1 MSYINPNEYG
11 SLYFDNKE
19 ENAVLN
25 VLKNEK
31 IFRYASDK
39 VSTTDKFEEM
49 LKKKVNCKYALGV
62 TNGTSGL
69 ITALIGCDVKAGD
82 RVLVSSYTFLATALA
97 VKCLEAIPIPL
108 NIDLQNGFDLQD
120 LQEELKKGCKA
131 VIVVQL
137 QGRCFDL
144 SKVKCLLEKY
154 NVKLIEDSCQ
164 AFGAKIKDEYAG
176 TIGDVGVYSFQQ
188 FKQVSCGEG
197 GAVVTNNKTIYQ
209 KMRNY
214 TDMGAERNLFPN
226 WNGNDVLFGQNY
238 RTNNIM
244 AAILCEQLK
253 KVDNIILKQQKSRN
267 YILSKVKLNN
277 LINSVDPNGDTGMNI
292 LLLLN
297 SKEEFNNVKEIGD
310 KQNIEVRRMWNGLYF
325 ENELFKRNKLTDV
338 DLKNNSCSK
347 SRELVDRLA
356 VISIPPI
363 LNKED
368 CNKIIDFLNEIK
380 SGSDN
385 NAI

>member
-120 LQEELKKGCKA
+120 LEEELKKGCKA

-197 GAVVTNNKTIYQ
+197 GAVVTSNKTIYQ

-238 RTNNIM
+238 RINNIM

-253 KVDNIILKQQKSRN
+253 KVDDIILKQQKSRN

-347 SRELVDRLA
+347 SKELVDRLA

-380 SGSDN
+380 FGSDN

>member
-97 VKCLEAIPIPL
+97 VKCLEAIPVPL

-120 LQEELKKGCKA
+120 LEEELKKGCKA

-164 AFGAKIKDEYAG
+164 AFGAKIKDECAG

-188 FKQVSCGEG
+188 FKQISCGEG
-197 GAVVTNNKTIYQ
+197 GAVVTSNKTIYQ

-238 RTNNIM
+238 RMNNIM

-253 KVDNIILKQQKSRN
+253 KVDDIILKQQKSRN

-347 SRELVDRLA
+347 SKELVDRLA

-380 SGSDN
+380 FGSDN

>member
-97 VKCLEAIPIPL
+97 VKCLEAIPVPL

-188 FKQVSCGEG
+188 FKQISCGEG
-197 GAVVTNNKTIYQ
+197 GAVVTSNKTIYQ

-347 SRELVDRLA
+347 SKELVDRLA

-380 SGSDN
+380 FGSDN

>member
-97 VKCLEAIPIPL
+97 VKCLEAIPVPL

-120 LQEELKKGCKA
+120 LEEELKKGCKA

-238 RTNNIM
+238 RINNIM

-347 SRELVDRLA
+347 SKELVDRLA

>member
-97 VKCLEAIPIPL
+97 VKCLEAIPVPL

-120 LQEELKKGCKA
+120 LEEELKKGCKA

-164 AFGAKIKDEYAG
+164 AFGAKIKDECAG

-188 FKQVSCGEG
+188 FKQISCGEG
-197 GAVVTNNKTIYQ
+197 GAVVTSNKTIYQ

-238 RTNNIM
+238 RMNNIM

-347 SRELVDRLA
+347 SKELVDRLA

-380 SGSDN
+380 FGSDN

>member
-25 VLKNEK
+25 VLKSEK

-97 VKCLEAIPIPL
+97 VKCLEAIPVPL

-164 AFGAKIKDEYAG
+164 AFGAKIKDECAG

-188 FKQVSCGEG
+188 FKQISCGEG
-197 GAVVTNNKTIYQ
+197 GAVVTSNKTIYQ

-238 RTNNIM
+238 RINNIM

-253 KVDNIILKQQKSRN
+253 KVDDIILKQQKSRN

-347 SRELVDRLA
+347 SKEIVDRLA

>member
-97 VKCLEAIPIPL
+97 VKCLEAIPVPL

-120 LQEELKKGCKA
+120 LEEELKKGCKA

-164 AFGAKIKDEYAG
+164 AFGAKIKDECAG

-188 FKQVSCGEG
+188 FKQISCGEG
-197 GAVVTNNKTIYQ
+197 GAVVTRNKTIYQ

-238 RTNNIM
+238 RMNNIM

-253 KVDNIILKQQKSRN
+253 KVDDIILKQQKSRN

-277 LINSVDPNGDTGMNI
+277 LINSVDLNGDTGMNI

-297 SKEEFNNVKEIGD
+297 SKEEFNNVKEIGN

-347 SRELVDRLA
+347 SKELVDRLA

-363 LNKED
+363 LKKED

>member
-1 MSYINPNEYG
+1 MNYINPNEYG
-11 SLYFDNKE
+11 SLYFNEDE
-19 ENAVLN
+19 EKAILN

-31 IFRYASDK
+31 IFRYASEK
-39 VSTTDKFEEM
+39 VSATDRFEKM
-49 LKKKVNCKYALGV
+49 LEEKVNCKYALGV

-69 ITALIGCDVKAGD
+69 ITALIGCGVKSGD

-97 VKCLEAIPIPL
+97 VKCLDATPIPL
-108 NIDLQNGFDLQD
+108 NIDLRSGLDLQD
-120 LQEELKKGCKA
+120 LETELNKGCKA

-144 SKVKCLLEKY
+144 SKVRKLLKKY

-164 AFGAKIKDEYAG
+164 AFGAKIKNEYAG
-176 TIGDVGVYSFQQ
+176 TTGDIGVYSFQQ
-188 FKQVSCGEG
+188 FKQISCGEG
-197 GAVVTNNKTIYQ
+197 GAVVTNDKKIYQ

-214 TDMGAERNLFPN
+214 TDMGSERDLFPN
-226 WNGNDVLFGQNY
+226 WNGNDVIFGQNY
-238 RTNNIM
+238 RMNNIM

-253 KVDNIILKQQKSRN
+253 KLDNIILNQQKYRN

-277 LINSVDPNGDTGMNI
+277 LIDSVDPDGDTGMNI

-297 SKEEFNNVKEIGD
+297 SKEEFNHVKEKGN

-338 DLKNNSCSK
+338 DLKNNLCSK
-347 SRELVDRLA
+347 SKDLVDRLA

-363 LNKED
+363 LSKSD
-368 CNKIIDFLNEIK
+368 CNKIIDFLNDLKI
-380 SGSDN
+380 GDN
-385 NAI
+385 K

>member
-120 LQEELKKGCKA
+120 LEEELKKGCKA

-164 AFGAKIKDEYAG
+164 AFGAKIKDECAG

-188 FKQVSCGEG
+188 FKQISCGEG
-197 GAVVTNNKTIYQ
+197 GAVVTSNKTIYQ

-253 KVDNIILKQQKSRN
+253 KVDDIILKQQKSRN

-292 LLLLN
+292 LILLN

-347 SRELVDRLA
+347 SKELVDRLA

-380 SGSDN
+380 FGSDN

>member
-97 VKCLEAIPIPL
+97 VKCLEAIPVPL

-164 AFGAKIKDEYAG
+164 AFGAKIKDECAG

-188 FKQVSCGEG
+188 FKQISCGEG
-197 GAVVTNNKTIYQ
+197 GAVVTSNKTIYQ

-238 RTNNIM
+238 RMNNIM

-253 KVDNIILKQQKSRN
+253 KVDDIILKQQKSRN

-310 KQNIEVRRMWNGLYF
+310 KQNIEVRRMWSGLYF
-325 ENELFKRNKLTDV
+325 ENELFKRNKLIDV

-347 SRELVDRLA
+347 SKELVDRLA

>member
-39 VSTTDKFEEM
+39 FFTTDKFEEM

-97 VKCLEAIPIPL
+97 VKCLEAIPVPL
-108 NIDLQNGFDLQD
+108 NIDLQSGFDLQD
-120 LQEELKKGCKA
+120 LEEELKKGCKA

-144 SKVKCLLEKY
+144 SKVKSLLEKY

-188 FKQVSCGEG
+188 FKQISCGEG
-197 GAVVTNNKTIYQ
+197 GAVVTSNKTMYQ

-214 TDMGAERNLFPN
+214 TDMGAERDLFPN

-238 RTNNIM
+238 RMNNIM

-253 KVDNIILKQQKSRN
+253 KVDDIILKQQKSRN
-267 YILSKVKLNN
+267 YILSKIKLNN

-297 SKEEFNNVKEIGD
+297 SKEEFNYVKEKGN
-310 KQNIEVRRMWNGLYF
+310 KQNIEVRRMWSGLYF

-347 SRELVDRLA
+347 SKELVDRLA

-363 LNKED
+363 LKKED
-368 CNKIIDFLNEIK
+368 CNKIIDLLNEIK
-380 SGSDN
+380 FGRDN

>member
-97 VKCLEAIPIPL
+97 VKCLEAIPVPL

-164 AFGAKIKDEYAG
+164 AFGAKIKDEYTG

-347 SRELVDRLA
+347 SKEIVDRLA

>member
-69 ITALIGCDVKAGD
+69 ITALIGCDVKVGD

-97 VKCLEAIPIPL
+97 VKCLEAIPVPL

-120 LQEELKKGCKA
+120 LEEELKKGCKA

-164 AFGAKIKDEYAG
+164 AFGAKIKDKYAG
-176 TIGDVGVYSFQQ
+176 TIGNVGVYSFQQ
-188 FKQVSCGEG
+188 FKQISCGEG
-197 GAVVTNNKTIYQ
+197 GAVVTNDKTIYQ

-214 TDMGAERNLFPN
+214 TDMGAERDLFPN

-238 RTNNIM
+238 RMNNIM

-253 KVDNIILKQQKSRN
+253 KVDDIILKQQKSRN

-310 KQNIEVRRMWNGLYF
+310 KQNIEVRRMWSGLYF

-347 SRELVDRLA
+347 SKEIVDRLA

-363 LNKED
+363 LKKED
-368 CNKIIDFLNEIK
+368 CNKIVDFLNEIK
-380 SGSDN
+380 FGSDN

>member
-120 LQEELKKGCKA
+120 LEEELKKGCKA

-164 AFGAKIKDEYAG
+164 AFGAKIKDECAG

-188 FKQVSCGEG
+188 FKQISCGEG
-197 GAVVTNNKTIYQ
+197 GAVVTSNKTIYQ

-238 RTNNIM
+238 RINNIM

-253 KVDNIILKQQKSRN
+253 KVDDIILKQQKSRN

-310 KQNIEVRRMWNGLYF
+310 KQNIEVRRMWSGLYF

-347 SRELVDRLA
+347 SKELVDRLA

-380 SGSDN
+380 FGSDN

>member
-97 VKCLEAIPIPL
+97 VKCLEAIPVPL
-108 NIDLQNGFDLQD
+108 NIDLQNGFNLQD

-197 GAVVTNNKTIYQ
+197 GAVVTNNKTIY
-209 KMRNY
+209 
-214 TDMGAERNLFPN
+214 
-226 WNGNDVLFGQNY
+226 
-238 RTNNIM
+238 
-244 AAILCEQLK
+244 K
-253 KVDNIILKQQKSRN
+253 K
-267 YILSKVKLNN
+267 
-277 LINSVDPNGDTGMNI
+277 
-292 LLLLN
+292 
-297 SKEEFNNVKEIGD
+297 
-310 KQNIEVRRMWNGLYF
+310 
-325 ENELFKRNKLTDV
+325 
-338 DLKNNSCSK
+338 SC
-347 SRELVDRLA
+347 
-356 VISIPPI
+356 
-363 LNKED
+363 
-368 CNKIIDFLNEIK
+368 
-380 SGSDN
+380 
-385 NAI
+385 

>member
-11 SLYFDNKE
+11 SLCFDSKE

-39 VSTTDKFEEM
+39 FSTTDKFEEM

-62 TNGTSGL
+62 ANGTSGL
-69 ITALIGCDVKAGD
+69 ITALVGCGVKAGD

-97 VKCLEAIPIPL
+97 VKCLAAIPIPL

-120 LQEELKKGCKA
+120 LEEELKKGCKA

-144 SKVKCLLEKY
+144 SKVKRLLEKY

-164 AFGAKIKDEYAG
+164 AFGAKINEENAG

-188 FKQVSCGEG
+188 FKQISCGEG
-197 GAVVTNNKTIYQ
+197 GAVVTYNKTIYK

-214 TDMGAERNLFPN
+214 TDMGAERDLFPN
-226 WNGNDVLFGQNY
+226 WNGNDALFGQNY
-238 RTNNIM
+238 RMNNIM

-253 KVDNIILKQQKSRN
+253 KVDDIILKQQKSRS

-277 LINSVDPNGDTGMNI
+277 LINSVDPTGDTGMNI

-297 SKEEFNNVKEIGD
+297 SKEEFNKIKEIGD
-310 KQNIEVRRMWNGLYF
+310 KQNIEVRRMWSGLYF

-338 DLKNNSCSK
+338 DLKNNSCGKSK
-347 SRELVDRLA
+347 ELVDRLA

-363 LNKED
+363 LMKED

-380 SGSDN
+380 FGSDN

>member
-97 VKCLEAIPIPL
+97 VKCLEAIPVPL

-188 FKQVSCGEG
+188 FKQISCGEG
-197 GAVVTNNKTIYQ
+197 GAIVTNNKTIYQ

-214 TDMGAERNLFPN
+214 TDMGAERDLFPN
-226 WNGNDVLFGQNY
+226 WNGNNVLFGQNY
-238 RTNNIM
+238 RMNNIM

-347 SRELVDRLA
+347 SKELVDRLA

-363 LNKED
+363 LKKED

>member
-97 VKCLEAIPIPL
+97 VKCLEAIPVPL

-120 LQEELKKGCKA
+120 LEEELKKGCKA

-164 AFGAKIKDEYAG
+164 AFGAKIKDECAG

-188 FKQVSCGEG
+188 FKQISCGEG
-197 GAVVTNNKTIYQ
+197 GAVVTSNKTIYQ

-238 RTNNIM
+238 RINNIM

-325 ENELFKRNKLTDV
+325 ENELFKKNKLTDV

-347 SRELVDRLA
+347 SKELVDRLA

-380 SGSDN
+380 FGSDN

>member
-69 ITALIGCDVKAGD
+69 ITALIGCDVKVGD

-97 VKCLEAIPIPL
+97 VKCLEAIPVPL

-297 SKEEFNNVKEIGD
+297 SKEEFNKIKEIGD
-310 KQNIEVRRMWNGLYF
+310 KQNIEVRRMWSGLYF

-347 SRELVDRLA
+347 SKELVDRLA

>member
-49 LKKKVNCKYALGV
+49 LKKKANCKYALGV

-97 VKCLEAIPIPL
+97 VKCLEAIPVPL

-120 LQEELKKGCKA
+120 LEEELKKGCKA

-164 AFGAKIKDEYAG
+164 AFGAKIKNEYAG
-176 TIGDVGVYSFQQ
+176 TIGDIGVYSFQQ
-188 FKQVSCGEG
+188 FKQISCGEG
-197 GAVVTNNKTIYQ
+197 GAVVTNNKKIYQ

-214 TDMGAERNLFPN
+214 TDMGAERDLFPN

-238 RTNNIM
+238 RMNNIM

-253 KVDNIILKQQKSRN
+253 KVDDIILKQQKSRN

-347 SRELVDRLA
+347 SKELVDRLA

-380 SGSDN
+380 FGSDN

>member
-19 ENAVLN
+19 ESAVLN

-39 VSTTDKFEEM
+39 VSTTDKFEKM

-69 ITALIGCDVKAGD
+69 ITALIGCDVKTGD

-97 VKCLEAIPIPL
+97 VKCLEAIPVPL

-120 LQEELKKGCKA
+120 LEEELKKGCKA
-131 VIVVQL
+131 VVVVQL

-188 FKQVSCGEG
+188 FKQISCGEG
-197 GAVVTNNKTIYQ
+197 GAVVTNNKKIYQ

-214 TDMGAERNLFPN
+214 TDMGAERDLFPN

-238 RTNNIM
+238 RMNNIM

-253 KVDNIILKQQKSRN
+253 KVDDIILKQQKSRN

-277 LINSVDPNGDTGMNI
+277 LINSVDQNGDTGMNI

-297 SKEEFNNVKEIGD
+297 SKEEFNNVKEMGD
-310 KQNIEVRRMWNGLYF
+310 KQNIEVRRMWSGLYF

-338 DLKNNSCSK
+338 DLKNNSCIKSK
-347 SRELVDRLA
+347 ELINRLA

-363 LNKED
+363 LKKKD
-368 CNKIIDFLNEIK
+368 CNKIVDFLNEIK
-380 SGSDN
+380 FGSDN

>member
-39 VSTTDKFEEM
+39 FSTTDKFEEM

-97 VKCLEAIPIPL
+97 IKCLEAIPVPL
-108 NIDLQNGFDLQD
+108 NIDLQSGFDLQD
-120 LQEELKKGCKA
+120 LEEELKKGCKA
-131 VIVVQL
+131 VVAVQL

-144 SKVKCLLEKY
+144 SKVKSLLEKY

-188 FKQVSCGEG
+188 FKQISCGEG
-197 GAVVTNNKTIYQ
+197 GAVVTNNKTIYK

-214 TDMGAERNLFPN
+214 TDMGAERDLFPN

-238 RTNNIM
+238 RMNNIM

-253 KVDNIILKQQKSRN
+253 KVDDIILKQQKSRN
-267 YILSKVKLNN
+267 YILSKIKLNN

-292 LLLLN
+292 LFLLN
-297 SKEEFNNVKEIGD
+297 SKEEFNCVKEKGN
-310 KQNIEVRRMWNGLYF
+310 KQNIEVRRMWSGLYF

-347 SRELVDRLA
+347 SKELVDRLA

-368 CNKIIDFLNEIK
+368 CNKIIDLLNEIK
-380 SGSDN
+380 FGRDN

>member
-97 VKCLEAIPIPL
+97 VKCLEAIPVPL

-120 LQEELKKGCKA
+120 LEEELKKGCKA

-164 AFGAKIKDEYAG
+164 AFGAKIKDECAG

-188 FKQVSCGEG
+188 FKQISCGEG
-197 GAVVTNNKTIYQ
+197 GAVVTSNKTIYQ

-238 RTNNIM
+238 RINNIM

-253 KVDNIILKQQKSRN
+253 KVDDIILKQQKSRN

-292 LLLLN
+292 LILLN

-347 SRELVDRLA
+347 SKELVDRLA

-380 SGSDN
+380 FGSDN

>member
-97 VKCLEAIPIPL
+97 VKCLEAIPVPL

-347 SRELVDRLA
+347 SKELVDRLA

-363 LNKED
+363 LKKED

>member
-97 VKCLEAIPIPL
+97 VKCLEAIPVPL

-120 LQEELKKGCKA
+120 LEEELKKGCKA

-164 AFGAKIKDEYAG
+164 AFGAKIKDECAG

-188 FKQVSCGEG
+188 FKQISCGEG
-197 GAVVTNNKTIYQ
+197 GAVVTSNKTIYQ

-238 RTNNIM
+238 RINNIM

-253 KVDNIILKQQKSRN
+253 KVDDIILKQQKSRN

-347 SRELVDRLA
+347 SKELVDRLA

-380 SGSDN
+380 FGSDN

>member
-120 LQEELKKGCKA
+120 LEEELKKGCKA

-238 RTNNIM
+238 RMNNIM

-253 KVDNIILKQQKSRN
+253 KVDDIILKQQKSRN

-277 LINSVDPNGDTGMNI
+277 SINSVDPNGDTGMNI

-347 SRELVDRLA
+347 SKELVDRLA

-380 SGSDN
+380 FGSDN

>member
-97 VKCLEAIPIPL
+97 VKCLEAIPVPL

-363 LNKED
+363 LKKED

>member
-120 LQEELKKGCKA
+120 LEEELKKGCKA

-238 RTNNIM
+238 RMNNIM

-253 KVDNIILKQQKSRN
+253 KVDDIILKQQKSRN

-277 LINSVDPNGDTGMNI
+277 SINSVDPNGDTGMNI

-347 SRELVDRLA
+347 SKELVDRLA

-363 LNKED
+363 LKKED

>member
-97 VKCLEAIPIPL
+97 VKCLEAIPVPL

-347 SRELVDRLA
+347 SRELVDRLV

>member
-11 SLYFDNKE
+11 SLYFDSKE
-19 ENAVLN
+19 ENAILN
-25 VLKNEK
+25 VFKNKK

-39 VSTTDKFEEM
+39 ASTTDKFEEM

-69 ITALIGCDVKAGD
+69 ITALTGCDIKAGD

-97 VKCLEAIPIPL
+97 VKCLEAVPIPL

-120 LQEELKKGCKA
+120 LEEELKKGCKA

-137 QGRCFDL
+137 QGRCFEL

-164 AFGAKIKDEYAG
+164 AFGAKINDKYAG

-188 FKQVSCGEG
+188 FKQISCGEG
-197 GAVVTNNKTIYQ
+197 GAIVTNNKTIYQ

-214 TDMGAERNLFPN
+214 TDMGAERDLFPN

-238 RTNNIM
+238 RMNNIM

-253 KVDNIILKQQKSRN
+253 KVDDIILKQQKSRS

-277 LINSVDPNGDTGMNI
+277 LINSVDPNGDTGMNLSLI
-292 LLLLN
+292 H
-297 SKEEFNNVKEIGD
+297 I
-310 KQNIEVRRMWNGLYF
+310 
-325 ENELFKRNKLTDV
+325 
-338 DLKNNSCSK
+338 
-347 SRELVDRLA
+347 
-356 VISIPPI
+356 
-363 LNKED
+363 
-368 CNKIIDFLNEIK
+368 
-380 SGSDN
+380 
-385 NAI
+385 

>member
-19 ENAVLN
+19 EKAVLN

-31 IFRYASDK
+31 IFRYASNK
-39 VSTTDKFEEM
+39 ASTTDKFEKM
-49 LKKKVNCKYALGV
+49 LRKKVNCKYALGV

-69 ITALIGCDVKAGD
+69 VTALIGCDVKAGD

-97 VKCLEAIPIPL
+97 VKCLEAIPVPL

-120 LQEELKKGCKA
+120 LEEELKKGCKE

-164 AFGAKIKDEYAG
+164 AFGAKIKYQYAG
-176 TIGDVGVYSFQQ
+176 TIGDIGVYSFQQ
-188 FKQVSCGEG
+188 FKQISCGEG

-214 TDMGAERNLFPN
+214 TDMGAERDLFPN
-226 WNGNDVLFGQNY
+226 WNSNDVLFGQNY
-238 RTNNIM
+238 RMNNIM

-253 KVDNIILKQQKSRN
+253 KIDDIILKQQKSRN

-277 LINSVDPNGDTGMNI
+277 LINSADPNGDTGMNI

-297 SKEEFNNVKEIGD
+297 SKEEFNCIKEKGN
-310 KQNIEVRRMWNGLYF
+310 KQDIEIRRMWSGLYF
-325 ENELFKRNKLTDV
+325 ENELFKKNKLTDT

-347 SRELVDRLA
+347 SNELVNRLA

-363 LNKED
+363 LKKED

>member
-97 VKCLEAIPIPL
+97 VKCLEAIPVPL

-120 LQEELKKGCKA
+120 LEEELKKGCKA

-164 AFGAKIKDEYAG
+164 AFGAKIKDECAG

-188 FKQVSCGEG
+188 FKQISCGEG
-197 GAVVTNNKTIYQ
+197 GAVVTSNKTIYQ

-238 RTNNIM
+238 RINNIM

-253 KVDNIILKQQKSRN
+253 KVDDIILKQQKSRN

-347 SRELVDRLA
+347 SKELVDRLA

-363 LNKED
+363 LNKEN

-380 SGSDN
+380 FGSDN

>member
-97 VKCLEAIPIPL
+97 VKCLEAIPVPL

-120 LQEELKKGCKA
+120 LEEELKKGCKA

-164 AFGAKIKDEYAG
+164 AFGAKIKDECAG

-188 FKQVSCGEG
+188 FKQISCGEG
-197 GAVVTNNKTIYQ
+197 GAVVTRNKTIYQ

-238 RTNNIM
+238 RINNIM

-253 KVDNIILKQQKSRN
+253 KVDDIILKQQKSRN

-347 SRELVDRLA
+347 SKELVDRLA

-380 SGSDN
+380 FGSDN

>member
-120 LQEELKKGCKA
+120 LEEELKKGCKA

-164 AFGAKIKDEYAG
+164 AFGAKIKDECAG

-188 FKQVSCGEG
+188 FKQISCGEG
-197 GAVVTNNKTIYQ
+197 GAVVTSNKTIYQ

-238 RTNNIM
+238 RINNIM

-253 KVDNIILKQQKSRN
+253 KVDDIILKQQKSRN

-347 SRELVDRLA
+347 SKELVDRLA

-380 SGSDN
+380 FGSDN

>member
-11 SLYFDNKE
+11 SLYFDDKE
-19 ENAVLN
+19 ENAILN

-97 VKCLEAIPIPL
+97 VKCLEAIPVPL

-120 LQEELKKGCKA
+120 LEEELKKGCKA

-214 TDMGAERNLFPN
+214 TDMGAGRDLFPN

-238 RTNNIM
+238 RMNNIM

-253 KVDNIILKQQKSRN
+253 KVDDIILKQQKSRY

-347 SRELVDRLA
+347 SKELIDRLA

-368 CNKIIDFLNEIK
+368 CNKIINFLNEIK
-380 SGSDN
+380 FGSDN

>member
-11 SLYFDNKE
+11 SLYFDDKE
-19 ENAVLN
+19 ENAILN

-97 VKCLEAIPIPL
+97 VKCLEATPVPL

-120 LQEELKKGCKA
+120 LEEELKKGCKA

-137 QGRCFDL
+137 QGRCFNL

-214 TDMGAERNLFPN
+214 TDMGAGRDLFPN

-238 RTNNIM
+238 RMNNIM

-253 KVDNIILKQQKSRN
+253 KVDDIILKQQKSRY

-347 SRELVDRLA
+347 SKELIDRLA

-368 CNKIIDFLNEIK
+368 CNKIINFLNEIK
-380 SGSDN
+380 FGSDN

>member
-120 LQEELKKGCKA
+120 LEEELKKGCKA

-238 RTNNIM
+238 RMNNIM

-253 KVDNIILKQQKSRN
+253 KVDDIILKQQKSRN

-347 SRELVDRLA
+347 SKELVDRLA

-380 SGSDN
+380 FGSDN

>member
-97 VKCLEAIPIPL
+97 VKCLEAIPVPL

-120 LQEELKKGCKA
+120 LEEELKKGCKA

-164 AFGAKIKDEYAG
+164 AFGAKINDKYAG

-188 FKQVSCGEG
+188 FKQISCGEG
-197 GAVVTNNKTIYQ
+197 GAVVTNDKKIYQ

-214 TDMGAERNLFPN
+214 TDMGAERDLFPN
-226 WNGNDVLFGQNY
+226 WNGNDVIFGQNY
-238 RTNNIM
+238 RMNNIM

-253 KVDNIILKQQKSRN
+253 KVDNIILEQQKSRN
-267 YILSKVKLNN
+267 YILSKVKLNS
-277 LINSVDPNGDTGMNI
+277 LINSVDSNGDTGMNI

-297 SKEEFNNVKEIGD
+297 SKEEFNYVKEIGD

-325 ENELFKRNKLTDV
+325 ENELFKRNKLTDI
-338 DLKNNSCSK
+338 DLKSNSCSK
-347 SRELVDRLA
+347 SKELVDRLA

-363 LNKED
+363 LKKED
-368 CNKIIDFLNEIK
+368 CDKIIDFLNKIK
-380 SGSDN
+380 FGSDN

>member
-1 MSYINPNEYG
+1 MNYINPNEYG
-11 SLYFDNKE
+11 GLCFDSKE
-19 ENAVLN
+19 EKAVLN
-25 VLKNEK
+25 VLQTEK
-31 IFRYASDK
+31 IFRYASDNI
-39 VSTTDKFEEM
+39 STVDKFEEM

-69 ITALIGCDVKAGD
+69 VTALIGCDVKAGD

-97 VKCLEAIPIPL
+97 VKCLDAIPIPL
-108 NIDLQNGFDLQD
+108 NIDLNEGFDLQD
-120 LQEELKKGCKA
+120 LEEELRKGCKA

-144 SKVKCLLEKY
+144 SKVKKILKKY

-164 AFGAKIKDEYAG
+164 AFGAKFKNEYAG
-176 TIGDVGVYSFQQ
+176 TVGDVGVYSFQQ
-188 FKQVSCGEG
+188 FKQISCGEG
-197 GAVVTNNKTIYQ
+197 GAVVTNTKKIYQ

-226 WNGNDVLFGQNY
+226 WNGHSVIFGQNY
-238 RTNNIM
+238 RMNNIM

-253 KVDNIILKQQKSRN
+253 KIDDIILKQKKCRD
-267 YILSKVKLNN
+267 YILSEIKLNN
-277 LINSVDPNGDTGMNI
+277 LVNSADSNGDTGMNI

-297 SKEEFNNVKEIGD
+297 SKEEFSYVKELGN
-310 KQNIEVRRMWNGLYF
+310 KQNIEVRRMWKGLYF
-325 ENELFKRNKLTDV
+325 ENELFKTNQLTDK
-338 DLKNNSCSK
+338 DLKSNLCSK
-347 SRELVDRLA
+347 SKKLVDSLA

-363 LNKED
+363 LTKED
-368 CNKIIDFLNEIK
+368 CNKIIDFLNKIK
-380 SGSDN
+380 FGRYN